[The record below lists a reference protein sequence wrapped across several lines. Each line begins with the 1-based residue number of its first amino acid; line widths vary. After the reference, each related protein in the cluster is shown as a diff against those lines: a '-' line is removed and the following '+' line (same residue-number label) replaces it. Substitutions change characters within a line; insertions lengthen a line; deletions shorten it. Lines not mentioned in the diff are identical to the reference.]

1 MAAMVET
8 KPWRLPGFLGKNR
21 SDDECRR
28 PSPAAPGRE
37 ISSGGSYAPLPL
49 VCRGERGFLLA
60 RPVAAM
66 IGA

>member
-1 MAAMVET
+1 MAARVET
-8 KPWRLPGFLGKNR
+8 KPWRLSGFIGKNL
-21 SDDECRR
+21 SDDEYRR

-37 ISSGGSYAPLPL
+37 ISSGASNAPLPL
-49 VCRGERGFLLA
+49 VSRGERGFLLA

>member
-8 KPWRLPGFLGKNR
+8 KPWRLPGFIGKNR
-21 SDDECRR
+21 GNDEYRR
-28 PSPAAPGRE
+28 PSPAAPGRR
-37 ISSGGSYAPLPL
+37 ISSGASYAPLTL
-49 VCRGERGFLLA
+49 VCKGERGFLIG